1 MNASKEFQK
10 EVGRVY
16 ELVTDT
22 VDFKSGIVFLDED
35 GSNIMVATKNDNG
48 SWKFE
53 FPLSDRKF
61 SVLRGDISEL

>member
-48 SWKFE
+48 SW
-53 FPLSDRKF
+53 
-61 SVLRGDISEL
+61 